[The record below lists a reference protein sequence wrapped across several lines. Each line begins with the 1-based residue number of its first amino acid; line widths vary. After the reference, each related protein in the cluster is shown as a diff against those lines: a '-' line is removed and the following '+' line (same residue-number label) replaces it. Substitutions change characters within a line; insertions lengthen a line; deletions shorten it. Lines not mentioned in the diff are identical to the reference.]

1 MTLASS
7 MHTAL
12 HLDHYDLNIGK
23 NNTNHHTELFGE
35 EQLIV
40 RRGEPFNI
48 TLHVKTDSGRFALDD
63 KSFFLIAETG
73 MPLGCKRA
81 TMMLHFLS

>member
-23 NNTNHHTELFGE
+23 NNTSHHTELFGE

-63 KSFFLIAETG
+63 NSFFLIAETG

-81 TMMLHFLS
+81 AMMLHFLS